1 VTLILAVTVAVMFG
15 AGAYLLLKY
24 DVVRLVI
31 GMVLI
36 TNAANLFIMAAGL
49 QRGESPILPLA
60 GTASDPLVQAMTL
73 TAIVISFSITALVLG
88 MAYRVYTSHSSV
100 DIRDISQA
108 EEVQAES
115 DDRVGQPD
123 PDALGAISREE
134 EDVPDDQDPIVV
146 GDHQEINR

>member
-1 VTLILAVTVAVMFG
+1 VTLMLSVTVAVMFG

-24 DVVRLVI
+24 DMVRLVI

-49 QRGESPILPLA
+49 QRGESPIFPLA

-73 TAIVISFSITALVLG
+73 TAIVISFSITALVLC
-88 MAYRVYTSHSSV
+88 MAYRVYTSHASV

-108 EEVQAES
+108 EEVQADS

-134 EDVPDDQDPIVV
+134 EDVPDDQDPIVE
-146 GDHQEINR
+146 GDNQEMNR